1 MAVVNGSPNRIPA
14 NAQFIEA
21 VLCGHQG
28 DEADNEEINF
38 EQRSFSMSLMKR
50 RESHKVINMTAS
62 SISPN
67 NSMISAVSAS
77 KVTTL
82 SACAIMTMVS
92 VMWVCTDTSYS
103 FVYLNITNV

>member
-1 MAVVNGSPNRIPA
+1 
-14 NAQFIEA
+14 
-21 VLCGHQG
+21 
-28 DEADNEEINF
+28 
-38 EQRSFSMSLMKR
+38 
-50 RESHKVINMTAS
+50 
-62 SISPN
+62 
-67 NSMISAVSAS
+67 MISAVSAS